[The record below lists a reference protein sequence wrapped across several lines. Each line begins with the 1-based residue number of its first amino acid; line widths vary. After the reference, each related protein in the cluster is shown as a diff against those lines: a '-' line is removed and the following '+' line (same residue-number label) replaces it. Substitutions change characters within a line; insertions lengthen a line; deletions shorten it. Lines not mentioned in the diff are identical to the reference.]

1 MANKRDRIK
10 LDSAAIFKL
19 RTALH
24 DDTRSDEDN
33 ELIKSAMELM
43 KEVRDGKR

>member
-1 MANKRDRIK
+1 MANKRDRVK
-10 LDSAAIFKL
+10 LDSAIFKL